1 MTDAPPT
8 TPDCKLD
15 VTGAA
20 GIRCSAWLDAVLTGD
35 SREASKHIADE
46 SVDMV
51 LTDPPYGIGF
61 KYSHD
66 YKDDP
71 ETYRELMS
79 WVIAES
85 SRVVKPGCFCF
96 VFQAMLRL
104 QEMLPMFPAGSRVFA
119 ACKNFVQM
127 RPSAMQYGYDPVIVW
142 QKPGKYPL
150 KPKGRDWH
158 VANTANTNNR
168 GINDAGFHACPR
180 PLDTIEY
187 IIENWS
193 PAGGLVVDWFMG
205 SGTTAVAAKR
215 LRRHWLGWEI
225 DEQIAEAARRRVAS
239 VQGYDE
245 QVTLELERGEASN
258 NEAHR
263 SAPPETVERTTND

>member
-1 MTDAPPT
+1 MTAEISMPPER
-8 TPDCKLD
+8 
-15 VTGAA
+15 VNEAQSGAA
-20 GIRCSAWLDAVLTGD
+20 VHSGVLLDDIECGD
-35 SREASKHIADE
+35 SRERSKCLADE
-46 SVDMV
+46 SVDLV
-51 LTDPPYGIGF
+51 LTDPPFGIGF

-71 ETYRELMS
+71 EQYLELMA

-96 VFQAMLRL
+96 VFQAMPRL

-215 LRRHWLGWEI
+215 LRRHWAGWEI
-225 DEQIAEAARRRVAS
+225 NPEIAQAARTRVAS
-239 VQGYDE
+239 VQGYGE
-245 QVTLELERGEASN
+245 QARMELGEAMSSN
-258 NEAHR
+258 DELT
-263 SAPPETVERTTND
+263 P